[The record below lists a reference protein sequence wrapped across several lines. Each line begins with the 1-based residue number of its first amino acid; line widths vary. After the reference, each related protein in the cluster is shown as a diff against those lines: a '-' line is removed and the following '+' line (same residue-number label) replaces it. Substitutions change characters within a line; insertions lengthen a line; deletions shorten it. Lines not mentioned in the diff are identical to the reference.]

1 MQRKLLNRGATIVQN
16 TFNSLLL
23 PVFNV
28 AVSALVVRVAS
39 AELWGAFVA
48 VLMVVQFGA
57 HVVAWGNKDYL
68 LREFSRHPSQI
79 GPPWQTGLV
88 TRAAVFAALCP
99 LLLIFDFPLSR
110 LALVILWGLGLA
122 ASQSYEVVILYRRDF
137 TFAILTETIA
147 AAGLI
152 LTILILGSG
161 LSVDVL
167 IGLFAAAQFIRTV
180 AFAVRFRDVL
190 RDFRLSISAPYLRLA
205 APFLLLSLS
214 GLLSSRIDLYAVSYF
229 LPERAVGEYQIF
241 INLMI
246 YLQAIANFVI
256 LPYVKAIYRLDD
268 SAILKIVTRL
278 FLLGALL
285 LIPALPGA
293 YWLLGTLYDIHYPA
307 EFILL
312 GGALVL
318 PVYAYV
324 PLVYRLHKRG
334 QQQVVLKISLL
345 GAAANLI
352 LNMILLPR
360 IGAVGG
366 ILGSAVMQWGIMIFY
381 VAEAHA
387 NRAII
392 EPRTL

>member
-1 MQRKLLNRGATIVQN
+1 MQRKLLNRGATIIQN

-48 VLMVVQFGA
+48 VLVVVQFGA

-68 LREFSRHPSQI
+68 LREFSRHPNQI
-79 GPPWQTGLV
+79 DLPWQTGLV

-99 LLLIFDFPLSR
+99 LLLAFEFPLSR
-110 LALVILWGLGLA
+110 LALVILWGLGLVA
-122 ASQSYEVVILYRRDF
+122 AQSYEVLILYRRDF
-137 TFAILTETIA
+137 TFAILTETVA

-152 LTILILGSG
+152 LTILLLGSD
-161 LSVDVL
+161 LSVDML
-167 IGLFAAAQFIRTV
+167 IGLFAAAQFVRTA
-180 AFAVRFRDVL
+180 AFAVRFRGVL
-190 RDFRLSISAPYLRLA
+190 RDFRPHISARYLRLA

-268 SAILKIVTRL
+268 SAIFKIVTRL

-293 YWLLGTLYDIHYPA
+293 YWLLGALYDIHYPA
-307 EFILL
+307 EFLLL

-318 PVYAYV
+318 PVYAYA

-334 QQQVVLKISLL
+334 QQRVVLKISLL
-345 GAAANLI
+345 GAAANLT

-366 ILGSAVMQWGIMIFY
+366 ILASAAMQWGIMIFY
-381 VAEAHA
+381 IAEACTS
-387 NRAII
+387 RAII
-392 EPRTL
+392 KPRTL